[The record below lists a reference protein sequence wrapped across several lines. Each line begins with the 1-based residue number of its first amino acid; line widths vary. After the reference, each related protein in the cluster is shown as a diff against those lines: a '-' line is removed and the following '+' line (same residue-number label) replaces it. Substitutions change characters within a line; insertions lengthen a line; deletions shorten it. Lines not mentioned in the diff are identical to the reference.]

1 MTPSSRSRHKRTHKK
16 RNLIGRFL
24 DRLIGKKHRRS
35 SKSGSF
41 PGISDIPG
49 SEKEDHLT
57 KDTGAQPAPEIVK
70 ESRKYKTHGKGSF
83 TERLELR
90 SKKRALKREEK
101 KKNRIKKK
109 IRKQHQKRYKKEE
122 LGRTLPQRL
131 MTVTPDGEQ
140 DSGKKKI
147 SIFSKRS
154 AFYKNSSYIVNSTI
168 IFILTYIVVYLVY
181 WLTELLTAS
190 LFGFDSILYYYDLKF
205 NDYSALWTRFNILV
219 ITGVPP
225 FLCLAIGLLL
235 HRRIFQLKRFSGLQK
250 LFILWWSLH
259 SLNHF
264 FGAFASGIVTSEGF
278 GYVAAWMYLNT
289 ALKFLF
295 SLISLFLLAVIGYY
309 SRKHFLETSF
319 SLNRIKRENQVS
331 FLFTQALIPWIVGSF
346 LILIIRIPHNFDYP
360 YETLL
365 LFSVGFA
372 IIPAFFNSKVKP
384 KLNMLKVKKHVHINA
399 TNIIMVLVL
408 LAFYRILLGIGLH
421 FINRISIS
429 ISPAI

>member
-1 MTPSSRSRHKRTHKK
+1 MTPSSRSHHKRSHRK
-16 RNLIGRFL
+16 RNPIGRFFS
-24 DRLIGKKHRRS
+24 RFKRKKHSHS
-35 SKSGSF
+35 SRSGSF
-41 PGISDIPG
+41 PGISELPG
-49 SEKEDHLT
+49 REKEDHLT
-57 KDTGAQPAPEIVK
+57 KDTGAQPTPEIVR
-70 ESRKYKTHGKGSF
+70 ESRKYKTYRKGSF
-83 TERLELR
+83 SERLELR
-90 SKKRALKREEK
+90 SRKRALKREEK
-101 KKNRIKKK
+101 KKTRIKKK

-131 MTVTPDGEQ
+131 LTVTPHGEQ
-140 DSGKKKI
+140 DSRKSKI

-154 AFYKNSSYIVNSTI
+154 AFYKNSTYIVNSTI
-168 IFILTYIVVYLVY
+168 IFIFTYIIVYLVY
-181 WLTELLTAS
+181 WLTELLMAS

-225 FLCLAIGLLL
+225 FLCLSIGLLL
-235 HRRIFQLKRFSGLQK
+235 HRRVFKLKRFSGLQK

-295 SLISLFLLAVIGYY
+295 SLISLFLLAVIGYN
-309 SRKHFLETSF
+309 SRQHFLETSF
-319 SLNRIKRENQVS
+319 SLNRIKRQNQVS

-372 IIPAFFNSKVKP
+372 VIPAFFNSKVKP

-399 TNIIMVLVL
+399 TNIIMVLLL
-408 LAFYRILLGIGLH
+408 LAFYRIMLGIGLH
-421 FINRISIS
+421 FIIRISIS